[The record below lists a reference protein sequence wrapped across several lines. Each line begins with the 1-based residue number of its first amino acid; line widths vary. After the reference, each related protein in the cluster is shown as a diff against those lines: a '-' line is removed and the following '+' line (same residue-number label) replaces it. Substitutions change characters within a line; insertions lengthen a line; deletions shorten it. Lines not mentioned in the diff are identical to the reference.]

1 MEITLDR
8 TKKDTVITVM
18 KFLFLLSN
26 SDVELPF
33 QWMIYKPDMTDVDE
47 LDKKPDR
54 VPDVD
59 SVFSVHPPSGMLPP
73 AKEMEF
79 KITFAPPVVSY
90 LQCTL
95 KDGLIRG
102 S

>member
-1 MEITLDR
+1 
-8 TKKDTVITVM
+8 
-18 KFLFLLSN
+18 
-26 SDVELPF
+26 
-33 QWMIYKPDMTDVDE
+33 MIYKPDMTDVDE

-79 KITFAPPVVSY
+79 KITFAPPVVS
-90 LQCTL
+90 T
-95 KDGLIRG
+95 R
-102 S
+102 

>member
-1 MEITLDR
+1 
-8 TKKDTVITVM
+8 M
-18 KFLFLLSN
+18 KFLFFLSN